1 MLRKLLHGG
10 HADEA
15 PAETAIDTG
24 ALILKLVAMP
34 VIFGIIMICAYIPF
48 RLKKSPRLD
57 QTRLLSYSNCVSGG
71 IFLGFA
77 FLHILPDAVN
87 DFAEFSSDAAALPII
102 YFICMLGFF
111 SVLAV
116 EKILYTKVLRGDVE
130 SGYSFQLDAPAAPA
144 CPAVPQ
150 GNMEG
155 CMAACNCDATAVS
168 PAPAA
173 SEGGQDIPLQLKSS
187 TSSPSVT
194 NTAASGLHEGHFH
207 THDVPFK
214 TNKRTTPYIIAM
226 SLCFHS
232 IFEGLALGLQPT
244 LDSTITIFV
253 GIAIHKCAEAFA
265 MSVAFV
271 KNDTPRRH
279 WIPLLLVFGLVV
291 PVGIAIGLGL
301 TQVGD
306 LQNLFSS
313 VLGAFAAGSFLYV
326 VLLGIL
332 VEEFSGFSRLWT
344 KFLLVMAGLVFMAIL
359 SLSAPFT
366 WEVELDLSLGH
377 HLPLYSAI

>member
-1 MLRKLLHGG
+1 
-10 HADEA
+10 
-15 PAETAIDTG
+15 
-24 ALILKLVAMP
+24 
-34 VIFGIIMICAYIPF
+34 
-48 RLKKSPRLD
+48 
-57 QTRLLSYSNCVSGG
+57 
-71 IFLGFA
+71 
-77 FLHILPDAVN
+77 LHILPDAVN
-87 DFAEFSSDAAALPII
+87 DFAEFSSDAAALPIV

-130 SGYSFQLDAPAAPA
+130 SGYSFQLDAPAPA

-150 GNMEG
+150 GSMEG
-155 CMAACNCDATAVS
+155 CMAACNCDSMAAT
-168 PAPAA
+168 PAAA
-173 SEGGQDIPLQLKSS
+173 SEGQDIPLQLKSS
-187 TSSPSVT
+187 SSSNTAAASVQDAAPLKKSPAP

-214 TNKRTTPYIIAM
+214 TNKQTTPYIIAM

-271 KNDTPRRH
+271 KNDTPRKH
-279 WIPLLLVFGLVV
+279 WLPLLLVFGFVV

-301 TQVGD
+301 TQVGG

-344 KFLLVMAGLVFMAIL
+344 KFLLVMAGLVFMAIFE
-359 SLSAPFT
+359 SLST
-366 WEVELDLSLGH
+366 VYLGG
-377 HLPLYSAI
+377 